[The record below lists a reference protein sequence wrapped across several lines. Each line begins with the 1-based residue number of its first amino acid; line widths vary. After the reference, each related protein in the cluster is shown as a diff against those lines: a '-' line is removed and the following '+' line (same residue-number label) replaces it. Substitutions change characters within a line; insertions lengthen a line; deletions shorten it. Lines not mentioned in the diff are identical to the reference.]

1 MDQTE
6 KASPP
11 VTDGTEVTGADKT
24 AGETHSGGTETA
36 AQTPGETPVRPD
48 DRAGT
53 QANGTAPVSQAETG
67 KDGETGS
74 ASQAEAENGNDP
86 AAAAEAEQTE
96 RPALDEAQKALF
108 ESIVRENAALRAEQ
122 AENERRG
129 RAAETALGWQ
139 REAEALKSVYPSLE
153 LKEELDSPQTGPRFI
168 KLLLGGADVR
178 TAYEAV
184 HRDEI
189 LAAVMRF
196 AAERA
201 REMTVSDIRAR
212 GTRPAENGGDGTAPA
227 SFGRVNVHELTRGQ
241 REAIAR
247 RVLRGE
253 RVEL

>member
-36 AQTPGETPVRPD
+36 AQTPGETPVRTD

-53 QANGTAPVSQAETG
+53 PADGTAPKAETG
-67 KDGETGS
+67 KDSEPGS
-74 ASQAEAENGNDP
+74 ASQAEA
-86 AAAAEAEQTE
+86 Q
-96 RPALDEAQKALF
+96 
-108 ESIVRENAALRAEQ
+108 
-122 AENERRG
+122 
-129 RAAETALGWQ
+129 
-139 REAEALKSVYPSLE
+139 
-153 LKEELDSPQTGPRFI
+153 
-168 KLLLGGADVR
+168 
-178 TAYEAV
+178 
-184 HRDEI
+184 
-189 LAAVMRF
+189 
-196 AAERA
+196 
-201 REMTVSDIRAR
+201 
-212 GTRPAENGGDGTAPA
+212 NGGDGTAPA